1 MKSEPSKIAMP
12 SGAQRLIS
20 LVVLVIV
27 TLRYTVALTVARVSV
42 TFVVLS
48 RMSWSLIDES
58 GTSNVYCIYCRL
70 GRGIRIMGHI
80 EEIGGSTG
88 SMSSI
93 IIQSTGKALT
103 LTIEHGMQ
111 LIVKQTII
119 QHVES

>member
-1 MKSEPSKIAMP
+1 
-12 SGAQRLIS
+12 
-20 LVVLVIV
+20 
-27 TLRYTVALTVARVSV
+27 
-42 TFVVLS
+42 
-48 RMSWSLIDES
+48 
-58 GTSNVYCIYCRL
+58 
-70 GRGIRIMGHI
+70 MGHI